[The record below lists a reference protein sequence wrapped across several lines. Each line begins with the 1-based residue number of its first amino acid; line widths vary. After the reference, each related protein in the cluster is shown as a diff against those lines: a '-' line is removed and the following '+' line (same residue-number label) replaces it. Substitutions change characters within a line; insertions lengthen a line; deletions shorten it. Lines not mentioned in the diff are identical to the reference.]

1 MKRRRFIQS
10 ALGASFLAGLPVT
23 LVRSAVTTGH
33 PPSRLIVLLLR
44 GGIDGLNVVVPYQE
58 SDYHAG
64 RPTIGL
70 APPEEEGVLDL
81 DGRFGLHPALDMLMP
96 FWQQKK
102 LAFVHA
108 CGSHDP
114 TRSHF
119 DAQDYIES
127 GVPGDKTITDGWM
140 NRLVGQLPEPESPIK
155 AVNVGVTLPRILQG
169 AKSVATVGLTPA
181 NIKPTNIDL
190 PGVLEFFAGLYD
202 EDAALKKAYDE
213 GVSSHR
219 RVRADLDKE
228 MLAADKDAVAPAGFA
243 GQAHELGRLID
254 TDSQIRLA
262 FLSVGGWDTHVNQ
275 GAETGQLANKLEAL
289 GKGLVQLTE
298 GLRESFSHT
307 VIIMLSEFGRTA
319 RENGNGGTDHGHG
332 NVVWLL
338 GGAVNGGRVLGQWP
352 GLAPAQLYEGRDL
365 AVTTDFRGVASAVLQ
380 QHLKLAPEALKTI
393 FPGFENSDSLP
404 RLIRPA

>member
-23 LVRSAVTTGH
+23 LVRSAVTQGH

-108 CGSHDP
+108 CGSPDP

-228 MLAADKDAVAPAGFA
+228 MQAADKDAVAPAGFA

-352 GLAPAQLYEGRDL
+352 GLVPGQLYEGRDL